1 MLTQIT
7 PKLGPRPIGYLTNAA
22 GKRTHAIIPLVED
35 DWDSLPEVE
44 PDTDDLAFL
53 ARFNKNP
60 DAFLAPA
67 PITNPIRAARLNA
80 KISQGDLAKALDIS
94 QAALSKQEREGH
106 EPRPATLKKAL
117 EALGLWPSTRQD

>member
-1 MLTQIT
+1 MFTQIA

-22 GKRTHAIIPLVED
+22 GKRTHAIIPLLTG

-53 ARFNKNP
+53 TRFNKNP
-60 DAFLAPA
+60 SAFLEPA
-67 PITNPIRAARLNA
+67 PITNPIRAARLKA
-80 KISQGDLAKALDIS
+80 KVSQGDLARSLGIS

-106 EPRPATLKKAL
+106 EPRPATLKRAL
-117 EALGLWPSTRQD
+117 EALGAVSK